1 MNFGGELANSIHEF
15 INLQNL
21 TQIDS
26 NNNNQMIDKKSAI
39 INEIKLLIND

>member
-26 NNNNQMIDKKSAI
+26 NNNQMIDKKSEI